1 MEHLRRPPAFALA
14 AALFILTIGSLTGAA
29 LVVLQDSLYA
39 LARRE
44 ILKRPDVHGFAGT
57 ELIDERRIK
66 EVADQSNTALR
77 LLHTHALGIGMLI
90 FIATL
95 VIANLAIPPRAQVIL
110 CAMVS
115 LGAIYPLGWLVLT
128 WLIPYWGV
136 DRLRAPV
143 EWIFFAPFGGLLV
156 AGLCG
161 AIGYYV
167 IGVFKGVPRP

>member
-1 MEHLRRPPAFALA
+1 MEHLRRPPMFALA

-29 LVVLQDSLYA
+29 LAVLQDSLYA

-44 ILKRPDVHGFAGT
+44 IVKRPDVHGFAGT

-66 EVADQSNTALR
+66 EVADQANTALR

-95 VIANLAIPPRAQVIL
+95 VIANLSIPPRAQSIL
-110 CAMVS
+110 CVMIS

-143 EWIFFAPFGGLLV
+143 EWMFFVPFGGLLV

-161 AIGYYV
+161 GLGYYL
-167 IGVFKGVPRP
+167 ISVFKRVPAP

>member
-1 MEHLRRPPAFALA
+1 MEHLRRPPTFALA
-14 AALFILTIGSLTGAA
+14 AALFILTIGSITGAV
-29 LVVLQDSLYA
+29 LVALQDTLYA
-39 LARRE
+39 FARRE
-44 ILKRPDVHGFAGT
+44 IVKRPDVHGFAGT

-66 EVADQSNTALR
+66 EVADQANTALR

-95 VIANLAIPPRAQVIL
+95 IIANLAIPARTQSVL
-110 CAMVS
+110 CAMIS

-143 EWIFFAPFGGLLV
+143 EWIFFVPFGSLLV

-161 AIGYYV
+161 AAGCCL
-167 IGVFKGVPRP
+167 IGVLKGVRRP

>member
-1 MEHLRRPPAFALA
+1 MEHLRRPPTFALA
-14 AALFILTIGSLTGAA
+14 AALFILTIGSITGAA
-29 LVVLQDSLYA
+29 LVALQDSLYA

-44 ILKRPDVHGFAGT
+44 IVKRPDVHGFAGT

-66 EVADQSNTALR
+66 EVADQANTALR

-90 FIATL
+90 LIATL
-95 VIANLAIPPRAQVIL
+95 VIANLAIPSRAQLVL
-110 CAMVS
+110 CAMIS
-115 LGAIYPLGWLVLT
+115 LGALYPLGWLVLT

-143 EWIFFAPFGGLLV
+143 EWIFFVPFGTLLV

-161 AIGYYV
+161 GLGYYL
-167 IGVFKGVPRP
+167 IGVFKRVPGP

>member
-1 MEHLRRPPAFALA
+1 M
-14 AALFILTIGSLTGAA
+14 LTIGSITGAV
-29 LVVLQDSLYA
+29 LVVLQDLLYT

-44 ILKRPDVHGFAGT
+44 IVKRPDVHGFAGT

-77 LLHTHALGIGMLI
+77 LFHTHALGIGMLI

-95 VIANLAIPPRAQVIL
+95 AIANLGLPPRVQVVL
-110 CAMVS
+110 CTMVS

-136 DRLRAPV
+136 DRLRTPV
-143 EWIFFAPFGGLLV
+143 EWMFFVPFGGLLV
-156 AGLCG
+156 AGLCFALG
-161 AIGYYV
+161 CYV
-167 IGVFKGVPRP
+167 LGLFKRLQEPKA